1 MKSVFEII
9 LDAII
14 MVLEDLLFMVQDIFE
29 HIVATSQTALKQQ
42 KRF

>member
-29 HIVATSQTALKQQ
+29 HIVAPSQTALKQQ

>member
-29 HIVATSQTALKQQ
+29 HIAAKSQIALKQQ

>member
-14 MVLEDLLFMVQDIFE
+14 MVLEDLLFMVRDIFE
-29 HIVATSQTALKQQ
+29 HIAAKSQTALKQQ